1 MTEWKEYKL
10 ETVPST
16 SSGTENTV
24 VEPVETTVSLVEG
37 TVSPVETT
45 DDTQNNFTNNEL

>member
-10 ETVPST
+10 EAVPST

-24 VEPVETTVSLVEG
+24 VEPVETT
-37 TVSPVETT
+37 T
-45 DDTQNNFTNNEL
+45 DDTNKSPEK